1 MEGET
6 HWSLQPPQPSQE
18 FGMSTQSISCLL
30 QRVLHGPFRLPYLA
44 MEDNAES
51 HYLCSS
57 LSQHRRAGLSDMLL
71 RCSRALLSGCSVCLL
86 AHFAQLLSASL
97 MTSCRPKVI
106 AVVKNSIVS
115 FHSLMIFLLFNSLSY
130 SSRLSVF
137 CINCISRARNMVMHV
152 YVLQADSSDTVPL
165 LWFHFIPNAFEIIAK
180 GVSQFFSI
188 ATVFWSHMQAW
199 GGCFCYYT
207 SFRITLLKQFI
218 WFRAMAPRLLF
229 KKNVDNGSRQ

>member
-1 MEGET
+1 MMGKDLRRN
-6 HWSLQPPQPSQE
+6 SLKILQPPQPSQE
-18 FGMSTQSISCLL
+18 FGMSTQSSSCLL

-57 LSQHRRAGLSDMLL
+57 LSRHRRAGLSDMLP

-106 AVVKNSIVS
+106 AVVKNSYVS
-115 FHSLMIFLLFNSLSY
+115 FHSLMIFLLFNSLSS

-137 CINCISRARNMVMHV
+137 CINCISRARSMVMHV

-165 LWFHFIPNAFEIIAK
+165 LWFQFFIPNAFEIIAK
-180 GVSQFFSI
+180 GVAQSFPQLQYFDLTCKHGLDAFVAIPFSG
-188 ATVFWSHMQAW
+188 SH
-199 GGCFCYYT
+199 C
-207 SFRITLLKQFI
+207 
-218 WFRAMAPRLLF
+218 
-229 KKNVDNGSRQ
+229 